1 MKRDCSINEINL
13 YTENLEYH
21 QHLNTQEFGVYDPLG
36 LVAKSRVPQKTR
48 DNEHFNISPL
58 LF

>member
-21 QHLNTQEFGVYDPLG
+21 QHLNT
-36 LVAKSRVPQKTR
+36 
-48 DNEHFNISPL
+48 
-58 LF
+58 